1 MGVSARSL
9 GPQNEVF
16 TKLEPFQFLR
26 ARTRPS
32 GPLPA
37 ADGRFTYS
45 GERNKPSGPPVAPIP
60 RRPAF
65 WVRAAAARARW
76 WPQTAAS
83 HI

>member
-1 MGVSARSL
+1 MRGVSARSL

-16 TKLEPFQFLR
+16 TKLEPFRFLDAR
-26 ARTRPS
+26 ARPL

-37 ADGRFTYS
+37 ADGRFTQI

-65 WVRAAAARARW
+65 FVRAAAARARW
-76 WPQTAAS
+76 RPQTADC
-83 HI
+83 